1 MSIELITLL
10 LFIVLFA
17 LIFLGVPLA
26 FALGSVAIIFSY
38 FLLGPKSLYLLT
50 SRTSGAM
57 FNYVML
63 AVPLFMFMANVLERS
78 GLADDLYHAFHIW
91 MGPIRGGLA
100 IGTVLIC
107 TAMAAMSGVS
117 AAAVL
122 TMGIIAVPAMLKR
135 GYDKSM
141 VLGATMAGGAL
152 GQLIPAQR
160 SHGRLWGNGRSFG
173 GQAVHGRGVSRSA
186 SFRPLYSLHCASAA
200 SSRKTSLPALP
211 LEERRQITWRM
222 KFVALKAIILPA
234 LLIVGVL
241 GSIFEGVATPTEA
254 AAIGAFGSI
263 ICGLIYGRL
272 SWEVIKAACL
282 NTLKSTCMVMWIMI
296 GSLLFVSFY
305 FGVGGADFVKDTLVG
320 IKLSR
325 WVIILGMQLVIFIL
339 GCLMDPAGIVM
350 LCTPLWIPV
359 IKALGFDPLWFGV
372 LFIVN
377 LEMSYLT
384 PPFGYNLFYMKSIA
398 PEGVTMAD
406 IYRSVTP
413 FVALQAVGLV
423 LCMIFPEIITWLPGM
438 MIGK

>member
-1 MSIELITLL
+1 MSIELVTLL

-152 GQLIPAQR
+152 GQLIPPSVLMVVYGGMAGV
-160 SHGRLWGNGRSFG
+160 SVGKMFMGGVFPGLLLSGLFILYIGIRSFI
-173 GQAVHGRGVSRSA
+173 QKDLA
-186 SFRPLYSLHCASAA
+186 
-200 SSRKTSLPALP
+200 PALP
-211 LEERRQITWRM
+211 LEERQQITWRM

-254 AAIGAFGSI
+254 AAIGAFGSV

-272 SWEVIKAACL
+272 SWEVIKAACI
-282 NTLKSTCMVMWIMI
+282 NTLKSSCMVMWIMI

-359 IKALGFDPLWFGV
+359 IKALG
-372 LFIVN
+372 I
-377 LEMSYLT
+377 
-384 PPFGYNLFYMKSIA
+384 
-398 PEGVTMAD
+398 
-406 IYRSVTP
+406 
-413 FVALQAVGLV
+413 
-423 LCMIFPEIITWLPGM
+423 
-438 MIGK
+438 